1 MRLMASAHMQAP
13 KELSWTA
20 LKRKADLLGIPA
32 WKLAEEFTFHAP
44 NGSLVVKGE
53 SSYRNEL
60 NSK

>member
-1 MRLMASAHMQAP
+1 MRLMTSTHMQASAD
-13 KELSWTA
+13 LSWSA

-32 WKLAEEFTFHAP
+32 WKLAEEFTFHSS

-53 SSYRNEL
+53 SSYKNEL

>member
-1 MRLMASAHMQAP
+1 MRLMASAHLQASTD
-13 KELSWTA
+13 LSWSA

-32 WKLAEEFTFHAP
+32 WKLAEEFTFHSS

-53 SSYRNEL
+53 SSYKNEL

>member
-1 MRLMASAHMQAP
+1 MRLMASTHLQVSTD
-13 KELSWTA
+13 LSWSA
-20 LKRKADLLGIPA
+20 LKRKADLLGVPA